1 VFATGKLI
9 AFTKHRSF
17 FAASPDQLTDEPGWT
32 LAQFGSINRLEAD
45 FVAGDLA
52 ELLNIAGWL
61 TAIGK
66 HVDASAGTRKRYV
79 EQGV

>member
-1 VFATGKLI
+1 M
-9 AFTKHRSF
+9 
-17 FAASPDQLTDEPGWT
+17 
-32 LAQFGSINRLEAD
+32 AQFGSINRLEAD